1 MPSHLPLQS
10 CVPIRVGMFA
20 SSPWHLG
27 NVLGCCE
34 TPAAHAVT
42 LVVVTL
48 VKTCSSMLS
57 IFLWGRIFKCQFSQ
71 NSVDLNSWRHFPFYA
86 ELL

>member
-20 SSPWHLG
+20 SSPRHLG
-27 NVLGCCE
+27 NVLDCCE

-48 VKTCSSMLS
+48 VKACVAQCSVFSFGVG
-57 IFLWGRIFKCQFSQ
+57 FLNASFLRT
-71 NSVDLNSWRHFPFYA
+71 
-86 ELL
+86 LLI

>member
-1 MPSHLPLQS
+1 MPSHLPSLQS

-20 SSPWHLG
+20 SSPRHLG
-27 NVLGCCE
+27 NVLGCE

-48 VKTCSSMLS
+48 VKACVAQCSVFSFGVG
-57 IFLWGRIFKCQFSQ
+57 FLNASFLRT
-71 NSVDLNSWRHFPFYA
+71 
-86 ELL
+86 LLI